1 MAMQFSNKIP
11 MLNLESRDLS
21 RDLYM
26 CWSVAIFWARGVRAL
41 SAVDPFLQNK
51 VIGLAVSKL
60 IINVKAYYKCHHK
73 AYL

>member
-1 MAMQFSNKIP
+1 

-26 CWSVAIFWARGVRAL
+26 CWSVVIFCVRAL
-41 SAVDPFLQNK
+41 SAVDPFLQNE

-60 IINVKAYYKCHHK
+60 FLINVKAHYD
-73 AYL
+73 

>member
-1 MAMQFSNKIP
+1 

-26 CWSVAIFWARGVRAL
+26 CWSVAILAL

-60 IINVKAYYKCHHK
+60 FLTNVKAHYECDHGS
-73 AYL
+73 YLATVHVSIS